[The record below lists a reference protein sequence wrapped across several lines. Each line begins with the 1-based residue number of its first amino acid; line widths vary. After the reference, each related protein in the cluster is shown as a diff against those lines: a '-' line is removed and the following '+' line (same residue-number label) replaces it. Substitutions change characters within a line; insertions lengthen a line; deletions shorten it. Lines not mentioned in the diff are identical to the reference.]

1 MDEARLRAWKAL
13 DLGPLWVR
21 RPAHGAEAGEG
32 VAQTAVQAEAG
43 APAGEPPAEAFPRP
57 PSFRNART
65 SQTPQASQTGRPPA
79 AGAAASLVHA
89 QQSPPGA
96 RPGDGAT
103 LPPSAGAPG
112 IVGLDWSGLRTAVEE
127 CRACGLCETRTRTVF
142 GAGPQDARWLVVGE
156 APGAEEDASGEPFVG
171 QAGRLLDAM
180 LASVG
185 LDRGRN
191 VFIANVLKC
200 RPPGNRNP
208 SPEELARCLP
218 FLRRQIELLQPDL
231 VLLLGR
237 VAAHALLETDAAV
250 GSLRGRVH
258 ALRAG
263 AREIPAVVTWH
274 PSYLL
279 RRPEDKALA
288 WSDLC
293 LARAAFASE
302 G

>member
-1 MDEARLRAWKAL
+1 MDESKLRAWKAL
-13 DLGPLWVR
+13 ELGPLWVPR
-21 RPAHGAEAGEG
+21 DLPDAVAGADQGPGERADEGAGQGAGEGAGEG
-32 VAQTAVQAEAG
+32 VGQAVGQGAAAVAPHAAA
-43 APAGEPPAEAFPRP
+43 APAGERP
-57 PSFRNART
+57 SP
-65 SQTPQASQTGRPPA
+65 
-79 AGAAASLVHA
+79 
-89 QQSPPGA
+89 QSPRSPEAIPPGTPA
-96 RPGDGAT
+96 RGAQ
-103 LPPSAGAPG
+103 GA
-112 IVGLDWSGLRTAVEE
+112 GLDWAGLRAAVAE

-180 LASVG
+180 LASIG

-191 VFIANVLKC
+191 VFIANVVKC

-208 SPEELARCLP
+208 SPEEAASCLP
-218 FLRRQIELLQPDL
+218 FLRRQIELLQPDI

-258 ALRAG
+258 PLRAG
-263 AREIPAVVTWH
+263 GREVPAVVTWH

-288 WSDLC
+288 WADLC
-293 LARAAFASE
+293 LARAAFE
-302 G
+302 PRG

>member
-13 DLGPLWVR
+13 ELGPLWLSR
-21 RPAHGAEAGEG
+21 RGPGVEDGEG
-32 VAQTAVQAEAG
+32 ADRAGSQAPGLAQAG
-43 APAGEPPAEAFPRP
+43 SEAPAGPRAGSEATDYAQARGEAPDAPVPAGPPVEA
-57 PSFRNART
+57 
-65 SQTPQASQTGRPPA
+65 PA
-79 AGAAASLVHA
+79 APAV
-89 QQSPPGA
+89 PPGSPA
-96 RPGDGAT
+96 PV
-103 LPPSAGAPG
+103 SAESG
-112 IVGLDWSGLRTAVEE
+112 GLDWAALQAAVEE
-127 CRACGLCETRTRTVF
+127 CRACALCETRTRTVF
-142 GAGPQDARWLVVGE
+142 GTGPRDARWLVVGE

-171 QAGRLLDAM
+171 QAGRLLDSM

-208 SPEELARCLP
+208 SPEEAARCLP

-237 VAAHALLETDAAV
+237 VAAHALLETDAGV

-288 WSDLC
+288 WADLC
-293 LARAAFASE
+293 LARAAFAKE

>member
-13 DLGPLWVR
+13 DLGPLWVPR
-21 RPAHGAEAGEG
+21 RAFGGKDGESGAR
-32 VAQTAVQAEAG
+32 TAVQAEAG
-43 APAGEPPAEAFPRP
+43 ARGAGALPAEASPTSAELGGLPASPASVAARP
-57 PSFRNART
+57 P
-65 SQTPQASQTGRPPA
+65 PTGAAGSPA
-79 AGAAASLVHA
+79 AAR
-89 QQSPPGA
+89 QPPSDA
-96 RPGDGAT
+96 RRPDGAT
-103 LPPSAGAPG
+103 LPPSAGTPG
-112 IVGLDWSGLRTAVEE
+112 GAGLDWAGLRAAVEQ
-127 CRACGLCETRTRTVF
+127 CQACGLCETRTRTVF

-191 VFIANVLKC
+191 VFIANVVKC

-208 SPEELARCLP
+208 SPEEAASCLP
-218 FLRRQIELLQPDL
+218 FLRRQIELLRPDL

-258 ALRAG
+258 ALRVG
-263 AREIPAVVTWH
+263 ANEFPAVVTWH

-288 WSDLC
+288 WADLC
-293 LARAAFASE
+293 LARAAVASE